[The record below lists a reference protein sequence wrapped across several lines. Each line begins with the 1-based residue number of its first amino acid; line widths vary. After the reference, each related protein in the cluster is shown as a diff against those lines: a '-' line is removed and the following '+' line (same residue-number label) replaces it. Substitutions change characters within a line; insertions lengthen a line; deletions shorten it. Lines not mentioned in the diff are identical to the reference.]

1 MDWLNFSLT
10 LPVTRPYMDIPPCTP
25 YYIVCAHI
33 AE

>member
-10 LPVTRPYMDIPPCTP
+10 LPVTDPMDIPPCTP